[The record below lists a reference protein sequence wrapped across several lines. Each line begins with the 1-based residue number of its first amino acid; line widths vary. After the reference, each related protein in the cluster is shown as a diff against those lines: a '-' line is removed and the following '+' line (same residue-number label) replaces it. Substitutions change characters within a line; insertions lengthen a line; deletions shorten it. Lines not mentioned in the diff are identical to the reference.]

1 METTKEQLIKE
12 VDILISKKKK
22 LYSDIDIESPMS
34 KEEKELNKQI
44 ANLFSQIQEII
55 MNKRK
60 QTPKNHGQENIY

>member
-55 MNKRK
+55 MNKRNQK
-60 QTPKNHGQENIY
+60 PKNHGQENMD

>member
-22 LYSDIDIESPMS
+22 LYSDVDIESPMS
-34 KEEKELNKQI
+34 KEEKELNQQI

-55 MNKRK
+55 MNKRN
-60 QTPKNHGQENIY
+60 QTPKQSWKI

>member
-1 METTKEQLIKE
+1 METTKEQLIQE

-22 LYSDIDIESPMS
+22 LYSDVDIESPMS
-34 KEEKELNKQI
+34 KEEKELNQQI

-60 QTPKNHGQENIY
+60 QSTEYRQVN

>member
-34 KEEKELNKQI
+34 KEEKELNQQI
-44 ANLFSQIQEII
+44 ASLFSQIQEII

-60 QTPKNHGQENIY
+60 QSTEYRQVN